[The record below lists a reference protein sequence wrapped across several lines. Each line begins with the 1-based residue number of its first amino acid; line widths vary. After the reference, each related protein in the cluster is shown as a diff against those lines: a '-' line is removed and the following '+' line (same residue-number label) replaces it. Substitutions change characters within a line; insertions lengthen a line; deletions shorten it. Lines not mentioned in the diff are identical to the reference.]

1 MKKIISLLMVLCLT
15 ASLLSACSKNE
26 QTSGNAASGGSSN
39 TGSSGGSS
47 SQTEGWKPTDTIV
60 IDVAFAAGG
69 DTDYNA
75 RAYADKLSDL
85 LGTPVICSNVTGS
98 NGAIA
103 SEEVKNSAGDGYTV
117 LFTQTSFVLNGLSGM
132 TDYGIEAFK
141 LACVAG
147 NSSGWLIV
155 SEKNSGINTL
165 QDLIDKSNEGYL
177 AFGGSTGASG
187 SAIGAMLNE
196 NGANLSVVDY
206 GSATDKVAGVL
217 SGDIAATVIPILT
230 AWPYVESGD
239 FIPLGL
245 TEYERNS
252 CFPDVPTCIEQGVN
266 VALPTY
272 YFFAFPGDTPDEIVN
287 AFADAC
293 QQINESAEYQDLL
306 LNTYSQNPFFARG
319 EEAYA
324 LLDSVAANCE
334 GIDF

>member
-1 MKKIISLLMVLCLT
+1 MKKILCILMALLMMAVATC
-15 ASLLSACSKNE
+15 AFADW
-26 QTSGNAASGGSSN
+26 QP
-39 TGSSGGSS
+39 
-47 SQTEGWKPTDTIV
+47 TETIV

-75 RAYADKLSDL
+75 RAYADKLSDI
-85 LGTPVICSNVTGS
+85 LGTSVIVSNVTGS

-103 SEEVKNSAGDGYTV
+103 SEEVKNAAADGYTV

-147 NSSGWLIV
+147 GSSGWLII

-165 QDLIDKSNEGYL
+165 QELIDKSNETYM

-187 SAIGAMLNE
+187 SAIGEMLNAK
-196 NGANLSVVDY
+196 GANLSVVDY

-217 SGDIAATVIPILT
+217 SGDIAASVIPILT

-245 TEYERNS
+245 TEYERNT
-252 CFPDVPTCIEQGVN
+252 CFPDVPTCIEQGVD

-272 YFFAFPGDTPDEIVN
+272 YFFAFPGDTPDEIVE

-293 QQINESAEYQDLL
+293 QQIYESEEYQDLL
-306 LNTYSQNPFFARG
+306 LNTYSQIPFFARG

-324 LLDSVAANCE
+324 ILDAVAANCE
-334 GIDF
+334 GLDF